1 MMQASVKYRALR
13 RPPPGRAIL
22 CSLAMFAGVV
32 AWRGVPA
39 CWRLLDPELQIT
51 PLAGQEFEVNPQA
64 VDPWGRPLRSHINQ
78 LAFLAR
84 GSWRPAL
91 YEWRDPLVPLSSVAP
106 TYARVYSCGPNGVD
120 EFGMCGADAH
130 GGPYDDIFLLDP
142 ADPKLVLFRESGRLA
157 AIVTLALGG
166 MIVAVTCRQGSGRL
180 HLLAG
185 AVCTASLC
193 VITISVHHAWALV
206 ERPPWSLIS
215 VVGTSVIGGLIVWVG
230 VLTPRRGSQGHEPTS
245 GRVEAKM

>member
-1 MMQASVKYRALR
+1 MMQANVKPRVLGW
-13 RPPPGRAIL
+13 PPSRRAIM
-22 CSLAMFAGVV
+22 CSLAMLSAVV
-32 AWRGVPA
+32 AWRCVPA

-51 PLAGQEFEVNPQA
+51 PLAGQNFEVNPQT

-91 YEWRDPLVPLSSVAP
+91 YEWRDPLVPPSSVAP

-142 ADPKLVLFRESGRLA
+142 TDPKLVLFRESGRLA

-166 MIVAVTCRQGSGRL
+166 MVVAVTCRPSSGRL

-185 AVCTASLC
+185 AFCTASLC
-193 VITISVHHAWALV
+193 VITASVHHAWALV
-206 ERPPWSLIS
+206 EHPPWSVIS
-215 VVGTSVIGGLIVWVG
+215 VLGTSVIGGLMVWVG
-230 VLTPRRGSQGHEPTS
+230 VLSPRRGSPGHEPAS